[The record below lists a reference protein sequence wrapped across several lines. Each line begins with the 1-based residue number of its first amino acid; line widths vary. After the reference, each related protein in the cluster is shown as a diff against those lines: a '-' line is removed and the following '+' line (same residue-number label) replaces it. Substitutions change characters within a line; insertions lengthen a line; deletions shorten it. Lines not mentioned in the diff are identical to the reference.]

1 MMIAFPPTPA
11 PTRAIAATLTRF
23 APAPTGS
30 LHLGHV
36 LNALY
41 VWNTARLLGC
51 RVLLRIEDHDRER
64 SRPAFERGILDD
76 LDWLGFAPDIYPTEA
91 FRHGRCDGRQ
101 SDRDHVYRAAVEQL
115 RRLDAVYACECTR
128 RTVRSLLGRGPRSSP
143 ARSFATRAPAATSG
157 CRWWTGT
164 DGASAWTIDSSISMT
179 ALLGPQTQRPGEQ
192 CGDVLIRDRRGNWT
206 YQFAVTVDDLS
217 QDVDLVIRGI
227 DLLQSTG
234 RQIQLARLLGRR
246 VPPAYLHH
254 PLIMKSPDQ
263 KLSKSDGDTGI
274 RGPRVGRL
282 ESRAHPRRGR
292 VPNRSTMIGLG
303 ARRGSED
310 PGATL
315 VGRLA
320 GLSVAGAGVFRPR
333 PGRRA
338 TALRST
344 PLVPRHERRRT
355 ILKLEGVYSVSAD
368 AVRGER

>member
-11 PTRAIAATLTRF
+11 PTRAIVATLTRF

-101 SDRDHVYRAAVEQL
+101 SDRDQVYRAAVERLL
-115 RRLDAVYACECTR
+115 RLNAVYACECTR
-128 RTVRSLLGRGPRSSP
+128 RTVASGPAIEPGQELRYP
-143 ARSFATRAPAATSG
+143 GT
-157 CRWWTGT
+157 CRDKRLPLV
-164 DGASAWTIDSSISMT
+164 DGYGWRVRIDDRLEHFDDG
-179 ALLGPQTQRPGEQ
+179 LLGPQTQRPGEQ
-192 CGDVLIRDRRGNWT
+192 SGDVLIRDRRGNWT

-246 VPPAYLHH
+246 VPPAYMHH
-254 PLIMKSPDQ
+254 PLIMKSPGQ

-274 RGPRVGRL
+274 AALASAGW
-282 ESRAHPRRGR
+282 SRQR
-292 VPNRSTMIGLG
+292 ILG
-303 ARRGSED
+303 EAASRID
-310 PGATL
+310 PQ
-315 VGRLA
+315 
-320 GLSVAGAGVFRPR
+320 
-333 PGRRA
+333 
-338 TALRST
+338 
-344 PLVPRHERRRT
+344 
-355 ILKLEGVYSVSAD
+355 
-368 AVRGER
+368 